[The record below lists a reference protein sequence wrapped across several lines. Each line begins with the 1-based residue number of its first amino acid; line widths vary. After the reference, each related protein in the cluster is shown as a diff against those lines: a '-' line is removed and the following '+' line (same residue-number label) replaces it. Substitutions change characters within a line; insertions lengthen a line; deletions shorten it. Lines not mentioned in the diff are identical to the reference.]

1 MGSVCDRCF
10 LYGRMKEKD
19 ECVCYG
25 LSELLPCRAHT
36 SVGGKKDSW
45 EMGDGVCEVA
55 KEEEWGDGVLVGE
68 RAGGD
73 ECVLTV

>member
-1 MGSVCDRCF
+1 M
-10 LYGRMKEKD
+10 
-19 ECVCYG
+19 CV
-25 LSELLPCRAHT
+25 LWFVRAAAMSH
-36 SVGGKKDSW
+36 SHFCGGEKKDSW

>member
-1 MGSVCDRCF
+1 MNVCV
-10 LYGRMKEKD
+10 M
-19 ECVCYG
+19 VCQSCCHVA
-25 LSELLPCRAHT
+25 LTLLW
-36 SVGGKKDSW
+36 GEKKDSW